1 MSDTAL
7 PMALAYGAS
16 WSNDPSKLA
25 SQLEVLSVA
34 EEYGIKV
41 LDTARHY
48 VRSLTFA
55 VVYSDEK
62 TGTWRM

>member
-1 MSDTAL
+1 MSHIAL
-7 PMALAYGAS
+7 SVALAYGAS

-25 SQLEVLSVA
+25 SQLELLRIA

-48 VRSLTFA
+48 VRSSILLTA
-55 VVYSDEK
+55 AYPDK
-62 TGTWRM
+62 K